1 AWVSNHKN
9 GEIFCI
15 SSSPGWLVAR
25 ARVRCLVLTCQRGTL
40 RGRSGGGRADSWAG
54 IFCPPE
60 RLQGIQTT
68 ICNSDGSADHAVR
81 SVSAQ
86 RLGIGLR
93 READEAP
100 AAEVENGPL
109 DHGGL
114 VEHQRDRLLL
124 SEPFLVLVRQLAE
137 RRAGTVEQRVPADL
151 ARPGF
156 EPAAIDAF

>member
-1 AWVSNHKN
+1 
-9 GEIFCI
+9 
-15 SSSPGWLVAR
+15 
-25 ARVRCLVLTCQRGTL
+25 
-40 RGRSGGGRADSWAG
+40 WAG

-60 RLQGIQTT
+60 RLQEIQTT
-68 ICNSDGSADHAVR
+68 IAIADGSAGHAVR

-100 AAEVENGPL
+100 ATEVENRPL

-124 SEPFLVLVRQLAE
+124 SEPVLVLVRQLAE

-156 EPAAIDAF
+156 EPAAIDAFRLVIVESVGDAMRVEPGARPLHGVTVLDSVDGDALRHEFPYPLMFCL